1 MNTTT
6 ENNKALTKETEY
18 LLEVEDL
25 FGQYRGSFGVVQGT
39 DGVSLKLKRGEI
51 VGVAGES
58 GCGKSTLA
66 ELVSATPRPVLHY
79 QSGEVIVDGFNVY
92 KVDPEIIRTKVKCE
106 RMSYVPQA
114 SLESLNPVKR
124 IRDFIFDVVKQR
136 TGKKKLKKQKI
147 VEDAGKH
154 FERVGLKKDV
164 LGRFPHELSGGMK
177 QRAVIAISTMWNPKL
192 LIIDEPTSALDVS
205 SQQRMIRML
214 YELMQQ
220 RIIESILFVSHDIAT
235 LRQLCNRAIIM
246 YAGKIVEEASMDDI
260 IEDPLHPY
268 TEGLVTSFVA
278 YNPDGSKPKLRSIPG
293 THPSLLNPP
302 PGCRF
307 HPRCPKA
314 LTHCKSYEPPMVEPK
329 PQRRVACWLYKE

>member
-1 MNTTT
+1 MASS
-6 ENNKALTKETEY
+6 NKNQQNQSKNREY

-25 FGQYRGSFGVVQGT
+25 YGQYRGTFGVVQGT
-39 DGVSLKLKRGEI
+39 DGVSLKIKKGEI
-51 VGVAGES
+51 VAIAGES

-66 ELVSATPRPVLHY
+66 ELVSATPRPVLHF
-79 QSGEVIVDGFNVY
+79 QSGKVIVDGFDVY
-92 KVDPEIIRTKVKCE
+92 NTDPEVIRTKVKCE

-124 IRDFIFDVVKQR
+124 IKDFIFDVVKQR
-136 TGKKKLKKQKI
+136 TGKKKSDKEKI
-147 VEDAGKH
+147 IEEASNH
-154 FERVGLKKDV
+154 FKRVGLAKDV
-164 LGRFPHELSGGMK
+164 LDRFPHELSGGMK

-235 LRQLCNRAIIM
+235 LRQLCHRAIIM
-246 YAGKIVEEASMDDI
+246 YAGKIVEESSMDEL
-260 IEDPLHPY
+260 IEEPLHPY
-268 TEGLVTSFVA
+268 AKGLVTSFVA
-278 YNPDGSKPKLRSIPG
+278 YNPDGKRPKLRSIPG
-293 THPSLLNPP
+293 SHPSLLNPP

-307 HPRCPKA
+307 HPRCPEA
-314 LTHCKSYEPPMVEPK
+314 MTHCKSYEPPMVKPK
-329 PQRRVACWLYKE
+329 PQHRVACFLYK